1 MKNYT
6 VYTRIKNAF
15 SRYLFRSHISRN
27 VYAVFSVGRRLM
39 YPLVHSQ
46 RPCACDLGIVSF
58 LLFSKLCTDT
68 DYLFCSQ
75 FSFMRLKWN
84 YRAWS
89 SAGNFKIKYIYFL
102 KFFMS
107 LSDFP
112 KSQDRMFCPT
122 SHLVHYN
129 FHFLLFAIR
138 DTSRKW
144 ALYFEQNSLFC
155 LDLYQVN
162 EDIILYHL

>member
-1 MKNYT
+1 M
-6 VYTRIKNAF
+6 
-15 SRYLFRSHISRN
+15 LFLGILLRSHVSRN
-27 VYAVFSVGRRLM
+27 VYAVCSVGRKLM
-39 YPLVHSQ
+39 HPLVRSQ
-46 RPCACDLGIVSF
+46 RPCARELCIVSF

-68 DYLFCSQ
+68 DYLFYSQ
-75 FSFMRLKWN
+75 FSFMGLKWN
-84 YRAWS
+84 YSVWS
-89 SAGNFKIKYIYFL
+89 SAGSFKIKYIYFL
-102 KFFMS
+102 TFFVP
-107 LSDFP
+107 LLDFP
-112 KSQDRMFCPT
+112 KPQDRMFCPA

-144 ALYFEQNSLFC
+144 ALYLEQNSLFC